1 MVSEWLQNEEYYGLK
16 NLSENEQDILA
27 YEKPAVFG
35 GGLGDAMPLG
45 LANVL
50 RLPIIMFTSIRYFPL
65 GAISPREK
73 VPDAI
78 SPYFWHTPNKGQ
90 DTTTS
95 PNCIP
100 SVHH

>member
-1 MVSEWLQNEEYYGLK
+1 MVSEWLQNEEYNGLK
-16 NLSENEQDILA
+16 NLCENEQNILA
-27 YEKPAVFG
+27 YEKPGVFG
-35 GGLGDAMPLG
+35 GGLGEAMPLG

-50 RLPIIMFTSIRYFPL
+50 RLPIIMFTSIRNFPL
-65 GAISPREK
+65 GPSARERRFLTL
-73 VPDAI
+73 

-90 DTTTS
+90 DTKTS

>member
-27 YEKPAVFG
+27 YEKPGVFG

-50 RLPIIMFTSIRYFPL
+50 RLPIVMFTSIRNFPL
-65 GAISPREK
+65 VAISPR
-73 VPDAI
+73 AG
-78 SPYFWHTPNKGQ
+78 S
-90 DTTTS
+90 
-95 PNCIP
+95 
-100 SVHH
+100 